1 MKHLI
6 KIKNSTFNVSNS
18 VVSAI
23 IKNNLNFQVINHK
36 GKQIHL
42 LEDSCLPSFLLIST
56 KFSTHF
62 FIKIGESNKLRVSK
76 LFYDFLVSHSK
87 QYNVEKTQNTKTTK
101 LCSLDKF
108 YTKPEISDLCVNV
121 LSSNVKIKQQDLIV
135 EPSAGDGSFI
145 KALKKFNCNKIFLDI
160 ASENKQIIQANFLE
174 WQPPKIKGKIHV
186 VGNPPFGKQSSLCLK
201 FIKHAAKFA
210 DSVSFILPRSFKKQS
225 LISKIP
231 KNFHLVKQLVIE
243 KNAFTF
249 LGKSFDLPT
258 VFQV

>member
-6 KIKNSTFNVSNS
+6 KIKNSTFNVSNY

-23 IKNNLNFQVINHK
+23 TKNNLNFQVTNHK

-42 LEDSCLPSFLLIST
+42 LEDFCLPSFLLVPT
-56 KFSTHF
+56 KSSTHF
-62 FIKIGESNKLRVSK
+62 FIKIGESNKLRVNK
-76 LFYDFLVSHSK
+76 LFYGFLVSYSK
-87 QYNVEKTQNTKTTK
+87 QHNVEKTQSTKTTM
-101 LCSLDKF
+101 LLSLDKF
-108 YTKPEISDLCVNV
+108 YTKPEVSDLCVNV
-121 LSSNVKIKQQDLIV
+121 FSSNVKIKEQDLIV
-135 EPSAGDGSFI
+135 EPSAGGGSFI
-145 KALKKFNCNKIFLDI
+145 KALKKSNCNKTFLDI
-160 ASENKQIIQANFLE
+160 APENKQIKQANFLE

-186 VGNPPFGKQSSLCLK
+186 IGNPPFGKQSSLCLK

-210 DSVSFILPRSFKKQS
+210 DSVSFILPQSFKKQS

-231 KNFHLVKQLVIE
+231 KNFHLVKEIVIE

-249 LGKSFDLPT
+249 GGKSFDLPT